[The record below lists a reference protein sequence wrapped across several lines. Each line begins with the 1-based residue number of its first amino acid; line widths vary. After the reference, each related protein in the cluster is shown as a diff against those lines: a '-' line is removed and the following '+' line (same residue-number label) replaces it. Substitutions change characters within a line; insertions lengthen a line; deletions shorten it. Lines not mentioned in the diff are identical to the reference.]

1 MRGRTRYW
9 FVGFAFGLLYLLVNL
24 GASPAAQ
31 QNDDYAKGLAAYG
44 NGQFSEAVNFFE
56 LADSSSPGK
65 TDSLL
70 YAAKSYIRL
79 QNYEAAEKDL
89 QRFIATHAPLADAYY
104 LLGFVLQR
112 LNKPQDSL
120 TTYTKAASIAPPTGD
135 DLKIVALDYEL
146 LDDNPDAIHW
156 LERAVEMEPG
166 NKEAWY
172 FLGRAYY
179 TSSRLP
185 DAQRAF
191 ERVLQI
197 DPRDAKAENNMG
209 LIYESGGKTD
219 EALAAYQS
227 SILWQQGNPHPSEQ
241 PYLNLGNLLLTLE
254 RTEESLAPLE
264 KAVELGKSNAQ
275 CHLRLG
281 TAYMRLGRLE
291 DAERQLQEAVRLD
304 PNDAAAHYQLGRY
317 YKQIKKMGAAK
328 VEFDRVAEIQSTSV
342 EKLKNRQKQ

>member
-1 MRGRTRYW
+1 MRERTRYC
-9 FVGFAFGLLYLLVNL
+9 FVGFAFGLLLLLVNL
-24 GASPAAQ
+24 SAPPAAQ

-44 NGQFSEAVNFFE
+44 NGQFGEAVHYFE
-56 LADSSSPGK
+56 IADSSLPGK
-65 TDSLL
+65 SDSLL
-70 YAAKSYIRL
+70 YAAKSNIRL
-79 QNYEAAEKDL
+79 QNFDAAEKDL
-89 QRFIATHAPLADAYY
+89 QQFNASHPPLADAYY
-104 LLGFVLQR
+104 LLGYVLQR
-112 LNKPQDSL
+112 LNRPQDSL
-120 TTYTKAASIAPPTGD
+120 AMYTKAASIAPPTGD
-135 DLKIVALDYEL
+135 DLKIVALDYEML
-146 LDDNPDAIHW
+146 NDNPDAVHW
-156 LERAVEMEPG
+156 LERAVELEPK

-179 TSSRLP
+179 TSSRLA

-197 DPRDAKAENNMG
+197 DPRDAKAENNRG
-209 LIYESGGKTD
+209 LIYESGGKTS

-254 RTEESLAPLE
+254 HTEESLVPLQ

-281 TAYMRLGRLE
+281 TAYLRLGRLE
-291 DAERQLQEAVRLD
+291 DAERELQEAVRLD

-317 YKQIKKMGAAK
+317 YKQVKKMDAAK

>member
-1 MRGRTRYW
+1 MPC
-9 FVGFAFGLLYLLVNL
+9 LLLALS
-24 GASPAAQ
+24 ASPAAQ
-31 QNDDYAKGLAAYG
+31 HNQGDYEKGLAALK
-44 NGQFSEAVNFFE
+44 NEQFADAANFFE
-56 LADSSSPGK
+56 LADNASPGK
-65 TDSLL
+65 TDALL
-70 YAAKSYIRL
+70 YAAKSNIRV
-79 QNYEAAEKDL
+79 QNFEAAEKDL
-89 QRFIATHAPLADAYY
+89 QQFNASHPPLADAYY
-104 LLGFVLQR
+104 LLGYVLQR

-120 TTYTKAASIAPPTGD
+120 AMYTKAASIAPPTGD
-135 DLKIVALDYEL
+135 DLKIAALDYEL
-146 LDDNPDAIHW
+146 LNDNPDAIHW

-166 NKEAWY
+166 NIEAWY